1 MRTRLRWFVI
11 MGGIV
16 LIVAFRRSPG
26 TGTSASPALLL
37 TGAGAPRTG
46 NSTVLSASRCSV
58 SLSPAPGVTK
68 ATWRPDRD
76 VFIPKIAA
84 MLGPFARGGRTAP
97 LIGYARPHRNELVS
111 FRSTVRVTK
120 SLVAWSGG
128 AEAAW
133 LGRTPLN
140 ATRVSL
146 SETYR
151 VMGMQ
156 VSVPHLRVPG
166 FSANGNA
173 VTWSASAPG
182 TWGLYHRVN
191 GCPVFVTHGPVW
203 SASEQAD
210 AEIQVGSAF
219 YSIDT
224 MRSVPLR
231 TTGL

>member
-1 MRTRLRWFVI
+1 MEDQPIKPRKQPAVQPAE
-11 MGGIV
+11 GGATDQEEDSGEPEIRGAEV
-16 LIVAFRRSPG
+16 RGWKGAQHQG
-26 TGTSASPALLL
+26 D
-37 TGAGAPRTG
+37 AGAHQQK
-46 NSTVLSASRCSV
+46 A
-58 SLSPAPGVTK
+58 APEH
-68 ATWRPDRD
+68 
-76 VFIPKIAA
+76 AA
-84 MLGPFARGGRTAP
+84 Q
-97 LIGYARPHRNELVS
+97 PHPNQLVS
-111 FRSTVRVTK
+111 FRTTVRVTR
-120 SLVAWSGG
+120 STVAWYGG

-133 LGRTPLN
+133 LGRTPFN
-140 ATRVSL
+140 ATRVSM

-166 FSANGNA
+166 FGANGNA

-210 AEIQVGSAF
+210 TEIQVGSAF

-224 MRSVPLR
+224 TRSAPLR
-231 TTGL
+231 TSGL

>member
-11 MGGIV
+11 IGGIALV
-16 LIVAFRRSPG
+16 VAFRRSPD
-26 TGTSASPALLL
+26 TSASPRLLL
-37 TGAGAPRTG
+37 TSAAAPRG
-46 NSTVLSASRCSV
+46 GSSLVLGASPCSV

-68 ATWRPDRD
+68 STWRPDRD
-76 VFIPKIAA
+76 IFSPKIAA
-84 MLGPFARGGRTAP
+84 MLGPSPRGGRTAS
-97 LIGYARPHRNELVS
+97 LNARTQPHPNQLVS
-111 FRSTVRVTK
+111 FRTTVRVTR
-120 SLVAWSGG
+120 STVAWYGG

-133 LGRTPLN
+133 LGRTPFN
-140 ATRVSL
+140 ATRVSM

-166 FSANGNA
+166 FGANGNA

-210 AEIQVGSAF
+210 TEIQVGSAF

-224 MRSVPLR
+224 MRSAPLR
-231 TTGL
+231 TSGL